1 MYDTSLG
8 GSYCFTYYEAPSTS
22 GVAVLGSSGREWAS
36 GVMISKITM
45 VGKQY
50 VSSLIPYH
58 SRTIFF
64 TGKKTFMVNNL

>member
-8 GSYCFTYYEAPSTS
+8 GSYSFTYYYARSTLS
-22 GVAVLGSSGREWAS
+22 IAVLRPSEAS

-45 VGKQY
+45 VDKQY

-64 TGKKTFMVNNL
+64 MGKKTFVANNL